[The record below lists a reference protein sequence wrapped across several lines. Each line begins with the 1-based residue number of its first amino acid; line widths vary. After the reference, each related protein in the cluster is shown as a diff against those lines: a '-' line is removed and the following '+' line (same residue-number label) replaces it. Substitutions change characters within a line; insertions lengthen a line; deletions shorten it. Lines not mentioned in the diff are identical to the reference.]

1 MDALVVLIPLLPFLA
16 SIIIGLGILSEVL
29 DGETKENWTATIAL
43 WSVYMA
49 CLLSLT
55 LLGADLARVNKG
67 SVNLGL
73 WFASDNLKIPV
84 NFITT
89 GLNVRLAALFS
100 LLLAIVCRFSV
111 NYMHRET
118 GFHRFFF
125 TLGLFCSAMQL
136 LVLSGNT
143 VGTFFGWEI
152 AGLCSYLLIGYAYD
166 RPVAVHNAARAFVT
180 NRIGDTAFILGIGLS
195 YTWVDSV
202 NWLNLNALA
211 EQLTFGEATGIA
223 LCFSVAALVKSAQLP
238 FSPWLA
244 RAMEGP
250 TPSSAAFYGAVMVHA
265 GVFLVIL
272 MHPII
277 EKTAFVMIL
286 LAAVGLFTACYGFF
300 IGLTQSDIKSS
311 LIFAATAQLGLM
323 FFECGMGWWQLA
335 EWHLCAHAVI
345 RGTQFL
351 TAPSLLHN
359 LKGVPVKSFG
369 SSLAKQPWA
378 YTASLHRFWL
388 EPITDWTLIKP
399 VSRLGQDLAYFDDFI
414 VDKSLGSP
422 APAITAISSLAQM
435 EEQNLGAR
443 LDNDSDE
450 FAQGSG
456 FAGKLTS
463 WFAAVMHWFE
473 ERFVL
478 RGIGKET
485 LRYGRRLGYAA
496 NQFEQLILRPR
507 YLVLFVFITF
517 LVAF

>member
-1 MDALVVLIPLLPFLA
+1 MDALVLLIPLLPFLA
-16 SIIIGLGILSEVL
+16 SIAVGLGILSGVL
-29 DGETKENWTATIAL
+29 DGETKESWTAAIVL
-43 WSVYMA
+43 WGMSMS
-49 CLLSLT
+49 CLLSMT
-55 LLGADLARVNKG
+55 LLSADFIGVNKG
-67 SVNLGL
+67 AVHLGF
-73 WFASDNLKIPV
+73 WFASDRLKIPV

-89 GLNVRLAALFS
+89 GLNVRMAALFS
-100 LLLAIVCRFSV
+100 LLIAIVCRFSV

-125 TLGLFCSAMQL
+125 TLGLFCSAMLL

-143 VGTFFGWEI
+143 VGTFAGWEI
-152 AGLCSYLLIGYAYD
+152 AGLCSYFLIGYAYD
-166 RPVAVHNAARAFVT
+166 RPVATHNAARVFVT
-180 NRIGDTAFILGIGLS
+180 NRVGDTAFILGIGLG
-195 YTWVDSV
+195 YTWAESV
-202 NWLNLNALA
+202 NWLKLNALA

-223 LCFSVAALVKSAQLP
+223 LCFTVAALVKSAQLP
-238 FSPWLA
+238 FSSWLA

-250 TPSSAAFYGAVMVHA
+250 TPSSAVFYGAVMVHA
-265 GVFLVIL
+265 GVFLILL

-286 LAAVGLFTACYGFF
+286 LSAAGILTACYGFYA
-300 IGLTQSDIKSS
+300 GLTQTDIKSS
-311 LIFAATAQLGLM
+311 LTFAVTAQLGLM

-335 EWHLCAHAVI
+335 EWHLGTHAVV
-345 RGTQFL
+345 RCAQFL

-359 LKGVPVKSFG
+359 LKGVPVAPFHSRL
-369 SSLAKQPWA
+369 SEQPWA

-388 EPITDWTLIKP
+388 EPIIDWALVKP
-399 VSRLGQDLAYFDDFI
+399 VGRLGQDLAYFDDFI

-422 APAITAISSLAQM
+422 ASAINAISSLALM

-456 FAGKLTS
+456 FAGKLTA
-463 WFAAVMHWFE
+463 WFAALSHWFE

-478 RGIGKET
+478 RGIGKDT
-485 LRYGRRLGYAA
+485 LHYGRRLGYAA
-496 NQFEQLILRPR
+496 NRFEQLILRPR